1 MMKKKDL
8 NKIIKNI
15 GLVLIALS
23 FMSLLATAQTTTI
36 SIGNATV
43 SPGNSTILPIMINNV
58 TNVGAANI
66 NLSYNPTIVIVTKV
80 INGAFDFTEST
91 INNVTGI
98 TNIGGFQLFS
108 AGLNGNVKLAEFT
121 LQAVGS
127 AGSSSPLNIVINSLQ
142 TKEANP
148 QPIPATPVNGTFTIS
163 DPNPPS
169 VVNPIANPH
178 IISNDGIM
186 NSRLNVTVTDES
198 SVKSVLV
205 DLSSIGG
212 SSTQTMNP
220 VGNNVWSTITNTTT
234 LGVHNLLVNA
244 TDIFGN
250 SNTTES
256 IELVVVE
263 PVIIAIGDTTVAPN
277 DSILLPIMINGVSNN
292 ASVGAVTVDLR
303 YNKSVVKVVKVA
315 NGDFDSTDNITRND
329 LGITRIYALQLIS
342 SGLSGDVILANVTL
356 HGIGVE
362 GDQSPLN
369 LKINLIKT
377 KSQDAIPAKVN
388 NGSILIQT
396 DIKPPVVTNPNA
408 TPSAIPDDTDND
420 PRWGETTQLNITVT
434 DDSGVASVVIDLSAI
449 GGSATQVM
457 TNLPGTDIYT
467 VTTNVS
473 NGTLPRI
480 YNLTVN
486 ATDTLGNSNTSGS
499 IQLEVIKN
507 GDVDGDGVVTL
518 DDAIY
523 LAKWVFKFPGFETI
537 NEYVADVDGDGVVTL
552 DDAIYLAKWVFKFP
566 GFDILK

>member
-66 NLSYNPTIVIVTKV
+66 NLSYDSTVVIVTNVAK
-80 INGAFDFTEST
+80 GDFDFTDSS
-91 INNVTGI
+91 IDNVNGD
-98 TNIGGFQLFS
+98 TNINGLNLFS
-108 AGLNGNVKLAEFT
+108 AGLNGNVKLAEVT

-523 LAKWVFKFPGFETI
+523 LAKWVFKFPGF
-537 NEYVADVDGDGVVTL
+537 
-552 DDAIYLAKWVFKFP
+552 
-566 GFDILK
+566 DILK